1 MTLDLSKI
9 GDKLNYCFVNE
20 SLGVAFGFL
29 IAVIHNAGLVSLTH
43 ALSIAGILTEAFNIS
58 TNKQP

>member
-20 SLGVAFGFL
+20 SLGIAFEFL
-29 IAVIHNAGLVSLTH
+29 IAVIHNAGLVSLTYS
-43 ALSIAGILTEAFNIS
+43 LSLKIETPCGYSNRGI
-58 TNKQP
+58 

>member
-20 SLGVAFGFL
+20 RIGIAFGFL
-29 IAVIHNAGLVSLTH
+29 IAAIYKAGLVSLTH
-43 ALSIAGILTEAFNIS
+43 ALSLVGILTEVFNIS